1 MNTIHK
7 KSTQFTHNEILLSD
21 NEIVFILHNWKLI
34 IEHKTLGKILTY

>member
-7 KSTQFTHNEILLSD
+7 ESTQITHHEISLSD

-34 IEHKTLGKILTY
+34 IEHKKLGKILTY